1 MPSVLFELTLDDQT
15 AVWLKQFYQSGRSVV
30 LEYGTGGSTVLAL
43 ESHPE
48 TVVYACETDSAWLSR
63 LMLHLA
69 EKKISDRVYPV
80 HLDIGSTGAWGV
92 PVFDGELPMTSSRMQ
107 KFLQAPLTPW
117 KLIQKHEQY
126 PDLVVI
132 DGRWRNACFLATL
145 LFARKK
151 TLVLWDDYLDRSQ
164 YHLFETLIGPAHFV
178 GRSAIY
184 EVAPSQYDAAEVI
197 AKYLS
202 VFADWG

>member
-1 MPSVLFELTLDDQT
+1 MGILFELTLDPQT
-15 AVWLKQFYQSGRSVV
+15 ADWLRQFYQSGRCVV

-43 ESHPE
+43 ESRPD
-48 TVVYACETDSAWLSR
+48 TGVYACETDSAWLSR

-69 EKKISDRVYPV
+69 EKRISDRVYPV

-117 KLIQKHEQY
+117 KLIKKHEQH

-145 LFARKK
+145 LFVQKK
-151 TLVLWDDYLDRSQ
+151 TLVLWDDYLDRPQ
-164 YHLFETLIGPAHFV
+164 YHLFESLIAPVQLV

-184 EVAPSQYDAAEVI
+184 EVAPNSYDAADVM
-197 AKYLS
+197 AKYLN

>member
-1 MPSVLFELTLDDQT
+1 MFELTLDQHT
-15 AVWLKQFYQSGRSVV
+15 ADWLRQFYQSGRCVV

-43 ESHPE
+43 ESHPD

-69 EKKISDRVYPV
+69 EKRISDRVYPV

-107 KFLQAPLTPW
+107 KFLQVPLTPW
-117 KLIQKHEQY
+117 KLIQKHEQH

-132 DGRWRNACFLATL
+132 DGRWRNACFLATV
-145 LFARKK
+145 LFAQKK
-151 TLVLWDDYLDRSQ
+151 TLVLWDDYLDRPQ
-164 YHLFETLIGPAHFV
+164 YHLFETLIAPVQTV

-184 EVAPSQYDAAEVI
+184 EVEPGSYDAAEVM
-197 AKYLS
+197 AKYLN